1 MHDPTVLQWLAFL
14 VVFFVAAGL
23 LGLGGLWLLY
33 WLEERAKPAPAA
45 QPLRLVTDCAHRGH
59 YYRHVGHSWQCTH
72 CGDERPY
79 SPARTFGGRS

>member
-1 MHDPTVLQWLAFL
+1 MSILTTAAI
-14 VVFFVAAGL
+14 VFAVIGGAGA
-23 LGLGGLWLLY
+23 LGLAGLWLLY
-33 WLEERAKPAPAA
+33 WLEERATPTPAA

-79 SPARTFGGRS
+79 SPARTFGDAS

>member
-1 MHDPTVLQWLAFL
+1 MSVLTTAAI
-14 VVFFVAAGL
+14 VFAVIGGAGA
-23 LGLGGLWLLY
+23 LGLAGLWLLY

-59 YYRHVGHSWQCTH
+59 YYRHVGHAWQCTH

-79 SPARTFGGRS
+79 SPARMFGGWS